1 MRESNSPTWDEYVHV
16 PDVLTEFHRIDLAFW
31 GDWRTAAVVRC
42 VAAATWCEDR
52 PAKVT
57 GIAVT
62 LSMAA
67 STVHERL
74 AQLAVPQNV
83 SNGEEEPIVIRVTGG
98 YVLTQA
104 GDAKAKR
111 WCAELARAAGALLR
125 HG

>member
-1 MRESNSPTWDEYVHV
+1 MRDGDLRTRGEHDHV
-16 PDVLTEFHRIDLAFW
+16 PDVLTELHRIDLAFW

-42 VAAATWCEDR
+42 VAAATWCDDR

-57 GIAVT
+57 GIAMT

-83 SNGEEEPIVIRVTGG
+83 SNSEEEPIVIRVTGG

-104 GDAKAKR
+104 GDAKAKQ

>member
-1 MRESNSPTWDEYVHV
+1 M
-16 PDVLTEFHRIDLAFW
+16 PDDQWRTLGDQEHIPDILTELYRIDLVFW

-42 VAAATWCEDR
+42 VAAASWRDAR

-57 GIAVT
+57 GIAIT

-74 AQLAVPQNV
+74 ARLAVPQNLTD
-83 SNGEEEPIVIRVTGG
+83 GEAEPMVRRVTGG
-98 YVLTQA
+98 YVLTAA

-111 WCAELARAAGALLR
+111 WCAAVARAGGPIWR
-125 HG
+125 RN